1 MILRSSDDVSFKV
14 YRKDLE
20 AYSDGFVGPP
30 SSIDEVEVV
39 QLTETSRVLELL
51 LQFMRRQRQPSFKDV
66 DFNVL
71 DGLAEAA
78 EKYEVFR
85 ATEPCKIWM
94 SAAAS
99 SHPVE
104 VLSYAMKHD
113 YTELANQCAV
123 HTIGLDVDS
132 TLKRLPPN
140 AQLPWLRYCY
150 KWHNVVPDLLRYKN
164 PIQCRRKSPPDGPPC
179 ALWSEFYARVAEK
192 FARGGLKVL
201 QPGEIGSVFRIAEET
216 TGIEDCP
223 KCVLRTRFK
232 MAGSRRAVGPA
243 AKIHQIHHFVVA

>member
-94 SAAAS
+94 RYILCCQRTPQSKF
-99 SHPVE
+99 E
-104 VLSYAMKHD
+104 QL
-113 YTELANQCAV
+113 T
-123 HTIGLDVDS
+123 
-132 TLKRLPPN
+132 RL
-140 AQLPWLRYCY
+140 LP
-150 KWHNVVPDLLRYKN
+150 
-164 PIQCRRKSPPDGPPC
+164 
-179 ALWSEFYARVAEK
+179 
-192 FARGGLKVL
+192 
-201 QPGEIGSVFRIAEET
+201 
-216 TGIEDCP
+216 
-223 KCVLRTRFK
+223 VLRLHRILSK
-232 MAGSRRAVGPA
+232 Y
-243 AKIHQIHHFVVA
+243 